1 MREKKLGRWVV
12 RLACAIG
19 VGVAVLGGAAVV
31 NAAEVTPVTGKITP
45 VDSPVTGGNG
55 KAGPIYSTDDIVWA

>member
-12 RLACAIG
+12 RFACAIG

-31 NAAEVTPVTGKITP
+31 NAGEISSVTGKISP
-45 VDSPVTGGNG
+45 VDSTTTGGNS
-55 KAGPIYSTDDIVWA
+55 KSGPIYTTDDIVWA